1 MMNILIL
8 DKYSVYTIGAEMIGK
23 GTSEKRLISIPEA
36 LEILEDRKKE
46 GELGYEQEL
55 AYEYAKKLSKLEVKD
70 SVKMKKDL
78 EDLGFTDKAAIKII
92 DIMPLDLM
100 QLKQTLIIEKKTFA
114 DDLLEKAM
122 EIIEKH
128 RGK

>member
-1 MMNILIL
+1 
-8 DKYSVYTIGAEMIGK
+8 MIGK

>member
-1 MMNILIL
+1 
-8 DKYSVYTIGAEMIGK
+8 MIGK
-23 GTSEKRLISIPEA
+23 GTSEKRLVSIPEA

-55 AYEYAKKLSKLEVKD
+55 AYEYAKKLSKIDVKN
-70 SVKMKKDL
+70 SVKMRKDL
-78 EDLGFTDKAAIKII
+78 EELGFTEKAAIKIV
-92 DIMPLDLM
+92 DIMPLDIM
-100 QLKQTLIIEKKTFA
+100 QLKQTLIIERKTFA

-122 EIIEKH
+122 EIVEKH

>member
-1 MMNILIL
+1 
-8 DKYSVYTIGAEMIGK
+8 MIGK

-36 LEILEDRKKE
+36 LNILEERKKD

-55 AYEYAKKLSKLEVKD
+55 AYEYAKKLSKMDVKD
-70 SVKMKKDL
+70 SIKMKMEL
-78 EDLGFTDKAAIKII
+78 EDLGFTEKAAIKMI
-92 DIMPLDLM
+92 DIMPLDVM

-114 DDLLEKAM
+114 DDILEKAM

>member
-23 GTSEKRLISIPEA
+23 GTSEKRLVSIPEA
-36 LEILEDRKKE
+36 LEILEGRKKE

-55 AYEYAKKLSKLEVKD
+55 AYEYAKKLSKIDVKD
-70 SVKMKKDL
+70 SVKMRKDL
-78 EDLGFTDKAAIKII
+78 EELGFTEKAAIKIV
-92 DIMPLDLM
+92 DIMPLDIM
-100 QLKQTLIIEKKTFA
+100 QLKQTLIIERKTFA

-122 EIIEKH
+122 EIVEKH